1 MKGRVF
7 LRNLA
12 LFGGYSLMLAG
23 ALWLSLQL
31 RFDFQPSPYLARF
44 LPSLLLLLAICLPC
58 LWFFGQFRALL
69 SFFSL
74 PDARRIVFATRITH
88 TLLFA
93 VCYVAGRRF
102 CPAFA
107 GHAYARIGEWGL
119 GVSEWRLGIRGW
131 GAGIRDW

>member
-12 LFGGYSLMLAG
+12 LFGGYSLILAG

-31 RFDFQPSPYLARF
+31 RFDFQPSPYLERF
-44 LPSLLLLLAICLPC
+44 FPSLLFFLAICLPC
-58 LWFFGQFRALL
+58 LWLFRQFRVLI

-74 PDARRIVFATRITH
+74 PDTRRIVFASRIAH

-93 VCYVAGRRF
+93 VWYVAERRS
-102 CPAFA
+102 CHAAA
-107 GHAYARIGEWGL
+107 GCAHAR
-119 GVSEWRLGIRGW
+119 
-131 GAGIRDW
+131 IRDWGLVNCGWGVVSGEW